1 MSRIRK
7 FLQYFSTVV
16 LFSARTEQ
24 INFLTRQVKSL
35 LAGQNFPAFVGA
47 QVVAVAPSLGQDRL
61 EPGMARAERVQTD
74 FLLIVEAERLH
85 GGARRREKKD
95 GSSDAEESDQGEP
108 RRESDPAAPTAA
120 T

>member
-35 LAGQNFPAFVGA
+35 LAGQNFPAFIGA
-47 QVVAVAPSLGQDRL
+47 QVVAVAASLGQDRL
-61 EPGMARAERVQTD
+61 EPGMARAERVQAD
-74 FLLIVEAERLH
+74 FLLIVEAERFH
-85 GGARRREKKD
+85 GGAGCRKEQH
-95 GSSDAEESDQGEP
+95 GSSDSQKSDQGEP
-108 RRESDPAAPTAA
+108 RRKSDPAAPTAA